1 MQLEIIVMSK
11 AGGRAVNEDACGF
24 WTTPEACFCALS
36 DGLGGHYGG
45 DVASKLA
52 VQHALDWF
60 RETPECSTHAVEA
73 SLRAGN
79 FAIMSEQQRDIRLK
93 HMRATAV
100 ILSID
105 TQHGV
110 AIWGHIGDSRLY
122 CFRQGRIIEQTR
134 DHSVL
139 QGMVDAGYLQ
149 PKELRT
155 SPNRSKLLAALG
167 NDERFNADIL
177 PVAFP
182 LLPGDVFLLCTD
194 GLWEYVEEEDME
206 RALGASISA
215 SDWLKALEGYVLA
228 RGHKG
233 QDNYSAI
240 AVWCSDPGVTP
251 QFLSQ
256 HDLSSHDESCTSG
269 SHDEDRLSSETV

>member
-52 VQHALDWF
+52 VQHALDRF
-60 RETPECSTHAVEA
+60 REAPECSTRAVEG
-73 SLRAGN
+73 SLQAAN
-79 FAIMSEQQRDIRLK
+79 FAIMNEQQRDVRLK

-105 TQHGV
+105 TKNCV

-122 CFRQGRIIEQTR
+122 CFRQGRIVKQTR

-139 QGMVDAGYLQ
+139 QSMVDAGYLQ

-167 NDERFNADIL
+167 NEEQFNADIL
-177 PVAFP
+177 SAAFP

-206 RALGASISA
+206 RTLGAAISA
-215 SDWLKALEGYVLA
+215 SDWLKALERQVLA
-228 RGHKG
+228 LGHKG

-240 AVWCSDPGVTP
+240 AVWCSDPDVTP
-251 QFLSQ
+251 QFGSQ
-256 HDLSSHDESCTSG
+256 HDLPSHDESRAC
-269 SHDEDRLSSETV
+269 

>member
-1 MQLEIIVMSK
+1 MQLEITVLSK
-11 AGGRAVNEDACGF
+11 AGGREVNEDACGF
-24 WTTPEACFCALS
+24 WSSPEACFCALS

-45 DVASKLA
+45 EVASKLA

-60 RETPECSTHAVEA
+60 RATPECSRRAVEA
-73 SLRAGN
+73 SLRASN
-79 FAIMSEQQRDIRLK
+79 LAIIHEQQRNVRLK
-93 HMRATAV
+93 NMRATVV

-105 TQHGV
+105 TKHSV
-110 AIWGHIGDSRLY
+110 AVWGHTGDSRLY

-139 QGMVDAGYLQ
+139 QTMVDAGYLQ
-149 PKELRT
+149 PKELRI

-167 NDERFNADIL
+167 NDEQFEMDIV

-182 LLPGDVFLLCTD
+182 LLHDDVFLLCTD
-194 GLWEYVEEEDME
+194 GLWEYVEEEEME
-206 RALGASISA
+206 RMLVTSSSA
-215 SDWLKALEGYVLA
+215 SDWLKALEDQVIA

-240 AVWCSDPGVTP
+240 TVWCKDPGEAND
-251 QFLSQ
+251 F
-256 HDLSSHDESCTSG
+256 
-269 SHDEDRLSSETV
+269 